1 MIAIIVIKRKPV
13 PTVHIALR
21 IKMWIAIKMECMD
34 ANIKLITL
42 KEKLKNIVAPAN
54 GTQNLKV
61 FVATVIQSIEP
72 IFGV

>member
-1 MIAIIVIKRKPV
+1 MIAIIVIKRKSV

-21 IKMWIAIKMECMD
+21 IKLWIAIKMECRD

-42 KEKLKNIVAPAN
+42 KEKLRNTAVPVN
-54 GTQNLKV
+54 GTQSLREYVVVAIANL
-61 FVATVIQSIEP
+61 EP

>member
-1 MIAIIVIKRKPV
+1 MIAIIAIKRKPV
-13 PTVHIALR
+13 LTANTALKIR
-21 IKMWIAIKMECMD
+21 MWIAIKMEYRD
-34 ANIKLITL
+34 ANIKLITP
-42 KEKLKNIVAPAN
+42 KEKLRNTAAPAN

>member
-42 KEKLKNIVAPAN
+42 KEKLKNTAVHAN
-54 GTQNLKV
+54 GTQSLRA
-61 FVATVIQSIEP
+61 FVVMRIQSGLL
-72 IFGV
+72 IFDV

>member
-13 PTVHIALR
+13 LTANTALKIR
-21 IKMWIAIKMECMD
+21 MWIAIYREYRG

-42 KEKLKNIVAPAN
+42 KEKLKNTAVLAN
-54 GTQNLKV
+54 GTQSLRA
-61 FVATVIQSIEP
+61 FVVMRIQNGQP